1 MLWTSR
7 DKRIAG
13 SLVGAGRAIEV
24 ACMTAEEAKMLLET
38 ARNEKIGDKE
48 EEDAMVLLTE
58 LGRLPLAISQ
68 AGAYMLR
75 TSKPIKK
82 YLSGLKSGTKRWE
95 VLQASEFDRHRRPHV
110 SNSVLETWNIS
121 IDHIRQADKT
131 AYSIL
136 HTLAFLDNQNIP
148 F

>member
-1 MLWTSR
+1 
-7 DKRIAG
+7 
-13 SLVGAGRAIEV
+13 
-24 ACMTAEEAKMLLET
+24 MLLET